1 MAVLK
6 KEGLVTG
13 FKKATAWFG
22 GIWKK
27 TEEKESLFCHRCKEK
42 ILDETAFMLVR
53 AEIIKY
59 SSTISPQVFTCPEQ
73 AYNFAQGL
81 IMHPQCWIDMLRE
94 YGVELYNM
102 DKVAEEYKKKL
113 KTKKG

>member
-1 MAVLK
+1 MILK
-6 KEGLVTG
+6 KQGLATG

-27 TEEKESLFCHRCKEK
+27 NGKREDLICHRCKEK

-59 SSTISPQVFTCPEQ
+59 SNTISPQVFTCPEQ
-73 AYNFAQGL
+73 AYNYAQGL
-81 IMHPQCWIDMLRE
+81 IIHPQCWIDMLRE
-94 YGVELYNM
+94 YGVELYDMN
-102 DKVAEEYKKKL
+102 KVAEEYKRMLKK
-113 KTKKG
+113 KE